1 MERAGSGT
9 TWLPDATILPAR
21 HTTWGAWDV
30 MLHGTVFLQLD
41 HQSGA
46 RGANQLG
53 SVNWGMLMLTR
64 SVAGGWLQLR
74 SMTSLEGATLAR
86 GGYPLLLQS
95 GETYQGAPLH
105 DRQHPH
111 DFFMELAALYQ
122 RPLTRTL
129 GILLYAAP
137 AGEPASGPVAF
148 MHRPSAQ
155 NDPFAP
161 ITHHWQDATHITFGV
176 ITAGLFTRAW
186 KVEASAFN
194 GREPDER
201 RWDFDFR
208 RIDSYAGRLTLN
220 PHPYWSLSASY
231 AYLASPEALRPTV
244 SMHRATASAL
254 YARHVGETGQW
265 AAALVFGANRE
276 FGARTQTSALFE
288 SNLEWGRNA
297 LFGRAEYVQ
306 KTAEELVLAGA
317 PPDTRYDVTALALG
331 YVRDVITTGAVR
343 GGAGVRL
350 SLNLLPPSLA
360 GAYGGRAPAGLAVFL
375 RWRPSVPSP
384 TEGMRM

>member
-1 MERAGSGT
+1 
-9 TWLPDATILPAR
+9 
-21 HTTWGAWDV
+21 
-30 MLHGTVFLQLD
+30 
-41 HQSGA
+41 
-46 RGANQLG
+46 
-53 SVNWGMLMLTR
+53 MLMLTR
-64 SVAGGWLQLR
+64 AFAGGWLQLR
-74 SMTSLEGATLAR
+74 SMTSLEAATLSG
-86 GGYPLLLQS
+86 GGYPLLLQT
-95 GETYQGAPLH
+95 GETYRGAPLH
-105 DRQHPH
+105 DHQHPH

-122 RPLTRTL
+122 RPLARNL
-129 GILLYAAP
+129 GVLIYAAP

-186 KVEASAFN
+186 KLEASAFN

-208 RIDSYAGRLTLN
+208 RLDSYAGRVTLN
-220 PHPYWSLSASY
+220 PDAHWSLSASY
-231 AYLASPEALRPTV
+231 AYLASPELLRPTV
-244 SMHRATASAL
+244 AMHRATASAL
-254 YARHVGETGQW
+254 YGRHVAGTGRW
-265 AAALVFGANRE
+265 DAALVFGANRE
-276 FGARTQTSALFE
+276 FGARTQTSALLE

-306 KTAEELVLAGA
+306 KAADELVLAA
-317 PPDTRYDVTALALG
+317 PPGTRYDVGALAVG
-331 YVRDVITTGAVR
+331 YVRDVLTTGAVR
-343 GGAGVRL
+343 GGAGVRV

-384 TEGMRM
+384 MEGMRM